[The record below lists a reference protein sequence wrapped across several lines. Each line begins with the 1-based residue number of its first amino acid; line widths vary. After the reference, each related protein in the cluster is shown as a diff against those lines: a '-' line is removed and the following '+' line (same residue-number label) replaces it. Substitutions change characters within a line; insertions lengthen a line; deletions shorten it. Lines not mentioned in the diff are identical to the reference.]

1 MEKLMRSDDTCGS
14 TGEAN
19 HGQILGLGRLQEA
32 AIKYEN
38 MTTGFLHS

>member
-1 MEKLMRSDDTCGS
+1 MRSDGTCGS

-19 HGQILGLGRLQEA
+19 HGQILRLGRLQRA

-38 MTTGFLHS
+38 MTTDFLRS